1 MRRVGKTS
9 VVNVAVNDSKYIV
22 VKVNLMRIFNSKA
35 KRYSKHSFCGV
46 FLEGVNETV
55 KKYTLGGRIIRFI
68 SNRIGVDENSFIEFD
83 SVKIM
88 PKLKK
93 FRNEDISS
101 VVREL
106 TY

>member
-1 MRRVGKTS
+1 
-9 VVNVAVNDSKYIV
+9 
-22 VKVNLMRIFNSKA
+22 MRIFNSKA

-46 FLEGVNETV
+46 FLECVNETV
-55 KKYTLGGRIIRFI
+55 KKYTSGGRIIRFI